1 MLCRDGVRS
10 SNAASYEALAS
21 SMFVVVLDDHVVDGD
36 PTALSRSILHGDGR
50 ARWFDKH
57 ELIVSS
63 DGCAGAVFC
72 ALQ

>member
-1 MLCRDGVRS
+1 
-10 SNAASYEALAS
+10 
-21 SMFVVVLDDHVVDGD
+21 MFVVVLDDHVVDGD

-63 DGCAGAVFC
+63 DGCAGAFFC